1 MAFWSDFSSHCRD
14 TIRIVIDRGDHETRC
29 ETSITADQ
37 GTFRERKQC
46 EREAPERQRRENT
59 DVTSFDTMYASLIKP
74 VRNSTSPREV
84 DMVIVGYVAND
95 DTNNINEMLPKVLPY
110 KT

>member
-1 MAFWSDFSSHCRD
+1 
-14 TIRIVIDRGDHETRC
+14 
-29 ETSITADQ
+29 
-37 GTFRERKQC
+37 
-46 EREAPERQRRENT
+46 
-59 DVTSFDTMYASLIKP
+59 MYASLIKP
-74 VRNSTSPREV
+74 VKNSTSPREV